1 MALRSREV
9 AWRVLLM
16 VLCLVPAG
24 QGRAQAV
31 AILTEVD
38 GSVRVVARGRA
49 VQPDVA
55 APIDQGAIVLLERDA
70 RVVLAYPGA
79 GSIFELRGPGSFEVR
94 PDAVESRSSSGVL
107 VRRDLAAT
115 LRALSIRPQGTTLQG
130 SAAMRGTSAL
140 PLQAEGPTGS
150 QFARDPVR
158 VCWRP
163 LGTQWSYRV
172 RLIDD
177 DGIVVFEAG
186 TQDSRFEL
194 PAGIALQPDAPY
206 LWRVL
211 AMGPNGQSAEAAGQ
225 FRRLDAASEQAL
237 LQAESALAGMDA
249 TERTL
254 VRIARQQRGVG
265 SGAEPNC
272 PRAGPGQATMNR
284 AGVE

>member
-1 MALRSREV
+1 MALRSSEV

-16 VLCLVPAG
+16 VLWLALAG
-24 QGRAQAV
+24 PGRAQPV

-38 GSVRVVARGRA
+38 GSVRVVAHGRT
-49 VQPDVA
+49 VQPEVA
-55 APIDQGAIVLLERDA
+55 APIDRGAIVLLERDA

-79 GSIFELRGPGSFEVR
+79 GSIYELRGPGSFEVR
-94 PDAVESRSSSGVL
+94 QDAVEARSSSGVL
-107 VRRDLAAT
+107 ARRDLAST
-115 LRALSIRPQGTTLQG
+115 LRALRIRPEGTTLQG
-130 SAAMRGTSAL
+130 SAAMRGTGAL
-140 PLQAEGPTGS
+140 QLQAEGPTGS
-150 QFARDPVR
+150 QFTRDALR
-158 VCWRP
+158 FCWRP
-163 LGTQWSYRV
+163 LGGHWSYRV

-177 DGIVVFEAG
+177 DGLVVFEAS
-186 TQDSRFEL
+186 TPDSRFEL
-194 PAGIALQPDAPY
+194 PAEIVLQPDAPY

-211 AMGPNGQSAEAAGQ
+211 ATGPNGQSAEEAGQ

-265 SGAEPNC
+265 SGAESNC
-272 PRAGPGQATMNR
+272 PRAGTERATMNR